1 MMAKKKEGILK
12 LIIAYKAVWGISE
25 MLIAALFY
33 RLISANRDE
42 PFRALA
48 NAMRLDPDNGLAG
61 YFIENADSF
70 DSNLL
75 FALAGVIFILGATNA
90 LESWGLHKRQRWAE
104 WLTVIATSMLI
115 PYEAYHVITSFG
127 LVKLSILV
135 INVLIVYYLA
145 KHKELFKSRKAARS
159 A

>member
-25 MLIAALFY
+25 MLIEALFY

>member
-61 YFIENADSF
+61 YFIENADSI

-115 PYEAYHVITSFG
+115 PYESYHVITSFG
-127 LVKLSILV
+127 FVKLSILV
-135 INVLIVYYLA
+135 VNILIVYYLA